1 MTRKQR
7 RLSLIGAALGVLAL
21 AVALVLGALKESIVF
36 FNSPTDVVEK
46 HIKPGT
52 RIRIGGLVKEGSVS
66 RRDSL
71 AVRCEVTD
79 GKRTVPVAYHGL
91 LPDLFR
97 EGQGV
102 VAEGVLDPA
111 GTFRAD
117 SVLAKHDE
125 TYMPKD
131 VADALKKARSLKGRL
146 RKETRRRAT
155 GQGAMMHPALAR
167 GVIEGA

>member
-7 RLSLIGAALGVLAL
+7 RLTLIGAALGVLAL
-21 AVALVLGALKESIVF
+21 AVALVLGALKDSIVF

-46 HIKPGT
+46 HVKPGT
-52 RIRIGGLVKEGSVS
+52 RIRLGGLVKEGSVQ
-66 RRDSL
+66 RGDSL
-71 AVRCEVTD
+71 AVRFEVTD
-79 GKRTVPVAYHGL
+79 GRTAVPVAYQGL

-102 VAEGVLDPA
+102 VAEGALDPT

-125 TYMPKD
+125 TYMPKE
-131 VADALKKARSLKGRL
+131 VADALKKQGHWKDDYQKKIDAAPRGR
-146 RKETRRRAT
+146 A
-155 GQGAMMHPALAR
+155 P
-167 GVIEGA
+167 

>member
-7 RLSLIGAALGVLAL
+7 RLSLIGAALGVIAL
-21 AVALVLGALKESIVF
+21 AVALVLGVLKESIVF

-46 HIKPGT
+46 RIKPGT
-52 RIRIGGLVKEGSVS
+52 RIRVGGLVKQGSVW
-66 RRDSL
+66 RGDSL
-71 AVRCEVTD
+71 AVRFEVTD
-79 GKRTVPVAYHGL
+79 GKRTIPVAYQGL

-102 VAEGVLDPA
+102 VAEGTLDSA

-125 TYMPKD
+125 TYMPKE
-131 VADALKKARSLKGRL
+131 VADALKKQGHWKDDYESKLGAAAQGR
-146 RKETRRRAT
+146 A
-155 GQGAMMHPALAR
+155 Q
-167 GVIEGA
+167 